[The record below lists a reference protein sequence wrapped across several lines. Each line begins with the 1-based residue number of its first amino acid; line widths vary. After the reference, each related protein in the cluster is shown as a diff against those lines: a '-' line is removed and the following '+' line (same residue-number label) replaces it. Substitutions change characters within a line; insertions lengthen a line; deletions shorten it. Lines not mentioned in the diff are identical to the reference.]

1 MCGTP
6 FYFEWPPH
14 YLAVSC
20 CDPMANQNSDIKLAA
35 RWVNSSIL
43 WIETAVQAQQAIII
57 CKYSA
62 LIKGLHGNWAGKK
75 PNAKAQIANK
85 EAKNTAIIWY
95 AKMRTPS
102 SQKLV
107 AIILHTGWF
116 FFWTVP
122 SGRWAATKNTTTCE
136 NGMKGV
142 QQASKQAEHN
152 QVGIGTHTENV
163 SCSRNIICAK

>member
-6 FYFEWPPH
+6 FYFEWPSH

-116 FFWTVP
+116 FFLDSAQRTLSCNKEYHNVRKWNERGT
-122 SGRWAATKNTTTCE
+122 
-136 NGMKGV
+136 
-142 QQASKQAEHN
+142 ASKQAEHN
-152 QVGIGTHTENV
+152 QVGIGTHTKNV